1 MILEINDLSKSYKS
15 ADSIQHA
22 LKGVNLTLEKGE
34 ILGIVGESGSG
45 KSTLL
50 KMISGLEAPD
60 SGQIKLHGKSLSMR
74 RTKEEYRMMQM
85 IFQNAVASFHPR
97 RSIEASIKEAMR
109 NLLGKQDLLEKQ
121 NENNIEKEDNPE
133 KEIDIEKWTAQ
144 VGLTPDLLKRRPGKL
159 SGGQCQRFAIARAI
173 AVKPEILLCD
183 EITSALD
190 VSTQDQI
197 LKLLNK
203 ICRDM
208 GTSAIFVSHNLAVV
222 SSLCDRIMV
231 MKDGVVVEEGDATQI
246 IRQPKEE
253 YTKRLIESVLEI

>member
-1 MILEINDLSKSYKS
+1 
-15 ADSIQHA
+15 
-22 LKGVNLTLEKGE
+22 
-34 ILGIVGESGSG
+34 
-45 KSTLL
+45 
-50 KMISGLEAPD
+50 
-60 SGQIKLHGKSLSMR
+60 MR

-109 NLLGKQDLLEKQ
+109 NLLGKRE
-121 NENNIEKEDNPE
+121 
-133 KEIDIEKWTAQ
+133 EINVDIEKWTAQ

-173 AVKPEILLCD
+173 AVQPEILLCD

>member
-1 MILEINDLSKSYKS
+1 MILEVRGLSKKFGTKE
-15 ADSIQHA
+15 DSLQA
-22 LKGVNLTLEKGE
+22 LKDVNLQLNKGE
-34 ILGIVGESGSG
+34 ILGVVGESGSG
-45 KSTLL
+45 KTTLL
-50 KMISGLEAPD
+50 KVISGLEVAD
-60 SGQIKLHGKSLSMR
+60 QGEIKLHERLLTVK
-74 RTKEEYRMMQM
+74 RTKEDYRLMQM
-85 IFQNAVASFHPR
+85 IFQDAAASFHPR
-97 RSIEASIKEAMR
+97 RSIEASIREAVR
-109 NLLGKQDLLEKQ
+109 NLRGKQEAID
-121 NENNIEKEDNPE
+121 NE
-133 KEIDIEKWTAQ
+133 TLASR
-144 VGLTPDLLKRRPGKL
+144 VGLTPELLKRRPSQL

-173 AVKPEILLCD
+173 AVQPEILLCD

-190 VSTQDQI
+190 VSIQDQI

-246 IRQPKEE
+246 IQQPKEE